1 MQNNLIKRRRGL
13 VAALAFLFVSVL
25 FAADSVVTVCVTA
38 KGKKYHFASCRT
50 LKNSASVIELPLED
64 AKKRGYEPCGVC
76 KSAWLDMRTK
86 AAGKID

>member
-1 MQNNLIKRRRGL
+1 MLTNFINRRRGL
-13 VAALAFLFVSVL
+13 VTALVFLFVSVL

-38 KGKKYHFASCRT
+38 KGKKYHFSSCRT

-76 KSAWLDMRTK
+76 KSLWLDTRMK
-86 AAGKID
+86 ASEK

>member
-1 MQNNLIKRRRGL
+1 MPNNFINRRRGL
-13 VAALAFLFVSVL
+13 VAALVFLFVSVL

-38 KGKKYHFASCRT
+38 NGKKYHFTGCRT
-50 LKNSASVIELPLED
+50 LKNSTSVIELPLED

-86 AAGKID
+86 AAAEQ